1 MMLMIV
7 KSFAITVIQLWL
19 RQAKRRIELE
29 TGDPFLIQWLFL
41 LTNLIVAEYL

>member
-1 MMLMIV
+1 MMLTIV

-29 TGDPFLIQWLFL
+29 TGDPLLIQSLLL
-41 LTNLIVAEYL
+41 LTNLVAGYL